1 MLAIRMRKVGAKKRP
16 FYRVV
21 VTESRSARDSAA
33 VEILGHYDPKAS
45 PERFEVDRER
55 LAYWVSRG
63 ARPSDTVAAL
73 LRRHK
78 AAPAEAEVAAS

>member
-1 MLAIRMRKVGAKKRP
+1 MLAIRMRKMGATKRP

-21 VTESRSARDSAA
+21 VMEARSARDSAA
-33 VEILGHYDPKAS
+33 IEILGHYDPKAS
-45 PERFEVDRER
+45 PARFEVDHER
-55 LAYWVSRG
+55 LAYWVGRG

-78 AAPAEAEVAAS
+78 AAPAAAEGAAS

>member
-1 MLAIRMRKVGAKKRP
+1 MLAIRMRKMGATKRP

-21 VTESRSARDSAA
+21 VMEARSARDSAA
-33 VEILGHYDPKAS
+33 IEILGHYDPKAS

-55 LAYWVSRG
+55 LAYWVGRG

-73 LRRHK
+73 LRRHR
-78 AAPAEAEVAAS
+78 AAPAAAEGAAS

>member
-1 MLAIRMRKVGAKKRP
+1 MLAIRMRKMGAKKRP

-55 LAYWVSRG
+55 LAYWVGRG
-63 ARPSDTVAAL
+63 ARLSDTVAAL
-73 LRRHK
+73 LKRHK
-78 AAPAEAEVAAS
+78 APAPAAEVAAS